1 MTQQIWSVLGASL
14 TQTHFPIVLLGSLLQ
29 WLFLKGERFPR
40 RRILL
45 LFLAHLVFVACSLAN
60 SWGHVLSPQT
70 FYLPAQITGYAVLA
84 SLFTHL
90 LFEKL
95 MPRLGP
101 RPPLIMQ
108 DLFFGALMLFVG
120 YLTASAAGFNL
131 SHLVPTSAVLTA
143 VLGLALQDTLGNF
156 ISGLTLQMDHSLQ
169 VGDWIRIDGVEGRV
183 SEIRWRYLALET
195 RNWETVI
202 LPNSLLMKN
211 KVMVLGKRRDQPR
224 QWRRWVYFQVDYRY
238 SPYLVI
244 DAASKMLQRD
254 LGFLPSVA
262 TEPAPNCILMGYE
275 MGYAKYAVR
284 YWLKDLSID
293 DPTDHEVRT
302 RLYFALQRAGISMAL
317 PVQTLFINQRSEADA
332 SQEWEKELMQRI
344 VALRQLELFRSLTE
358 EELELLAPKLMPAPF
373 GRGEVLTHQGAEGH
387 WLYMI
392 QSGTVSVQVQNESGQ
407 IREVN
412 QLHAGDFF
420 GEMSL
425 LTGAQRTAT
434 IVAVNDV
441 FCYQLDKQT
450 FQEIIQHRPDLA
462 EYLADVLVLRQSQY
476 KKVKK
481 EMALSNAEEP
491 PESRANLMERISHF
505 FGLSPFK

>member
-1 MTQQIWSVLGASL
+1 
-14 TQTHFPIVLLGSLLQ
+14 
-29 WLFLKGERFPR
+29 
-40 RRILL
+40 
-45 LFLAHLVFVACSLAN
+45 
-60 SWGHVLSPQT
+60 
-70 FYLPAQITGYAVLA
+70 
-84 SLFTHL
+84 
-90 LFEKL
+90 
-95 MPRLGP
+95 
-101 RPPLIMQ
+101 
-108 DLFFGALMLFVG
+108 
-120 YLTASAAGFNL
+120 
-131 SHLVPTSAVLTA
+131 
-143 VLGLALQDTLGNF
+143 
-156 ISGLTLQMDHSLQ
+156 
-169 VGDWIRIDGVEGRV
+169 
-183 SEIRWRYLALET
+183 
-195 RNWETVI
+195 
-202 LPNSLLMKN
+202 
-211 KVMVLGKRRDQPR
+211 
-224 QWRRWVYFQVDYRY
+224 
-238 SPYLVI
+238 
-244 DAASKMLQRD
+244 
-254 LGFLPSVA
+254 
-262 TEPAPNCILMGYE
+262 
-275 MGYAKYAVR
+275 
-284 YWLKDLSID
+284 
-293 DPTDHEVRT
+293 
-302 RLYFALQRAGISMAL
+302 MAL